1 MDDQNLSISERLHA
15 LLPPALD
22 DPARQRDLRT
32 VAWLVDLRFD
42 KIDRRFD
49 EMERRFDDV
58 ERKFDEIERR
68 FDDVK
73 RQFDDVKRQFD
84 DVKRQFD
91 DVQQEMKEMRQEFAS
106 FSLDL
111 KSTIFKLF
119 VGFFGA
125 TVTTVLASM
134 ALLLTIAR

>member
-73 RQFDDVKRQFD
+73 RQFDDV
-84 DVKRQFD
+84 
-91 DVQQEMKEMRQEFAS
+91 QQEMKEMRQEFAS

-119 VGFFGA
+119 VGLFGA